1 MNRTGGLLLAL
12 VLAGCAAGA
21 PAGSGPSSAVPI
33 RIAAAADLRYAL
45 DELIASWKA
54 ADSRRAARATYG
66 SSGNFVAQIKSGA
79 PFDVFFSADAAY
91 PRELETAGLAEP
103 GSTRIYGIGQLVVWV
118 RADSPVDVESRG
130 LAALLDPAVR
140 SVAIA
145 NPEHAPYGRAA
156 VAAMKAARIYEE
168 LESRLVLGEN
178 VSQAAQFVETGN
190 ADAGVF
196 ALSLALAAP
205 LRAQGRYAIV
215 PIETYPR
222 LEQGALVLGTAINPA
237 EARAFLDFVLG
248 PEGRPVLDRYG
259 FLRSPS

>member
-1 MNRTGGLLLAL
+1 M
-12 VLAGCAAGA
+12 
-21 PAGSGPSSAVPI
+21 
-33 RIAAAADLRYAL
+33 
-45 DELIASWKA
+45 
-54 ADSRRAARATYG
+54 
-66 SSGNFVAQIKSGA
+66 
-79 PFDVFFSADAAY
+79 
-91 PRELETAGLAEP
+91 
-103 GSTRIYGIGQLVVWV
+103 
-118 RADSPVDVESRG
+118 DVESRG